1 MFDTMTMV
9 KAFGW
14 LCGALLIYLLINWG
28 SESLYAMDQHGA
40 GHGEE
45 EAEHS
50 KGYVIEVAAAESGE
64 GEAEDTGP
72 TFAEVL
78 ATADAGKG
86 ERVFGK
92 CKACHKLDG
101 SNGTGPHLDGV
112 VGREIAAVG
121 DFGYSDVLAGLEG
134 EWTPEHLNEFLANPK
149 GYAPGTKM
157 SFAGLR
163 KIQDRANVVAY
174 LAEQN

>member
-14 LCGALLIYLLINWG
+14 LCGALLIYLLINWAG
-28 SESLYAMDQHGA
+28 ESLYAMDAG

-45 EAEHS
+45 NAM
-50 KGYVIEVAAAESGE
+50 GYAIEVAESGDG
-64 GEAEDTGP
+64 GEAEEDTGP
-72 TFAEVL
+72 SFEEVFAS
-78 ATADAGKG
+78 ADAASG

-101 SNGTGPHLDGV
+101 TDGTGPHLNGV
-112 VGREIAAVG
+112 VNRAIGGVDGFA
-121 DFGYSDVLAGLEG
+121 YSDGMASHGG
-134 EWTPEHLNEFLANPK
+134 EWTPEALSAFLENPK
-149 GYAPGTKM
+149 GFISGTKM

-163 KIQDRANVVAY
+163 KIEDRADVIAY
-174 LAEQN
+174 LQAQQ

>member
-14 LCGALLIYLLINWG
+14 LCGALLIYLLINWAG
-28 SESLYAMDQHGA
+28 ESLYAMNAG

-45 EAEHS
+45 GEEHAQ
-50 KGYVIEVAAAESGE
+50 GYIIEVAESTDGGTAEEDAGPAFEEVFAA
-64 GEAEDTGP
+64 
-72 TFAEVL
+72 
-78 ATADAGKG
+78 ADAAKG
-86 ERVFGK
+86 EKVFGK

-112 VGREIAAVG
+112 VDRAVG
-121 DFGYSDVLAGLEG
+121 SVDGYTYSSAMAEHGG
-134 EWTPEHLNEFLANPK
+134 TWTPEELSHFLENPK
-149 GYAPGTKM
+149 GYVSGTKM

-163 KIQDRANVVAY
+163 KIEDRANVIAY
-174 LAEQN
+174 LQAQ

>member
-14 LCGALLIYLLINWG
+14 LCGALLIYLLINWAG
-28 SESLYAMDQHGA
+28 ESLYAMDAG

-45 EAEHS
+45 GEEHPQ
-50 KGYVIEVAAAESGE
+50 GYAIAV
-64 GEAEDTGP
+64 EDTGGGDAAEEDSGP
-72 TFAEVL
+72 SFEEVFA
-78 ATADAGKG
+78 AADAGKG

-101 SNGTGPHLDGV
+101 TDGTGPHLNGV
-112 VGREIAAVG
+112 VGRAIGGVDG
-121 DFGYSDVLAGLEG
+121 FGYSDVMASHGG
-134 EWTPEHLNEFLANPK
+134 EWTPEVLSEFLANPK
-149 GYAPGTKM
+149 GYMSGTKM

-163 KIQDRANVVAY
+163 KIEDRANVIAY
-174 LAEQN
+174 LQAAQ